1 MEQNIFVAS
10 NSTTS
15 IIPSEVTTTH
25 IIEEG
30 PRVCPLCSSEI
41 RYFFI
46 NLNEKMLM
54 CENMEC
60 EFPFGFEELQFIKL
74 DNDEDMSDVVSIQT
88 KPTRASPMPTG
99 SVISTAAWSEID
111 KMNKIYESEESQL
124 DPRSF
129 HLQRNKKKIKK
140 DSKVSEIEINKN
152 VEDIKCLN
160 MELMEISESNKII
173 KNEKWIK
180 NLMTLQGKSGFK
192 LLKPEEMKCVKQDE
206 RELKIDIDTNDNTM
220 SSINIQIAE

>member
-1 MEQNIFVAS
+1 
-10 NSTTS
+10 
-15 IIPSEVTTTH
+15 
-25 IIEEG
+25 
-30 PRVCPLCSSEI
+30 
-41 RYFFI
+41 
-46 NLNEKMLM
+46 M

-74 DNDEDMSDVVSIQT
+74 DIDEDMSDVVSIQT